1 MLKNDD
7 FHFCTQ
13 ASVLSAIKK
22 DVSVRNVR
30 ETKYIV
36 EWLQSVEFLHNLNN
50 EVSLCKDD
58 DC

>member
-1 MLKNDD
+1 M
-7 FHFCTQ
+7 
-13 ASVLSAIKK
+13 LSAIKK

-50 EVSLCKDD
+50 EVSLCKDND